1 MIQIPAHEI
10 QLPSGRIVFMLSLV
24 LTKINPSHKPLKA
37 YTTMPPLMP
46 VTRKAEL
53 HHPWV
58 NGQEQ
63 ISMW

>member
-1 MIQIPAHEI
+1 
-10 QLPSGRIVFMLSLV
+10 MLSL
-24 LTKINPSHKPLKA
+24 LLRKIDLSHKLLKA
-37 YTTMPPLMP
+37 YTTMFLLMP